1 MAKDLRFHSIRFC
14 QYRSVLF
21 TIAGLLLA
29 SCSGGGESPPPA
41 TSQNTVPP
49 SVGGGIGPAISVAR
63 VTPNVQQFRV
73 HGNDLIWSDAD
84 PFVGLKKASMSGGSE
99 IPLTIPMKEPLSLR
113 VQGQDVYWIED
124 RFVSNTVTKLIMKAS
139 PDGTVSYIGQGRG
152 CTSSENGAF
161 VLDNENAYWIVCE
174 ASSNNSFIQKVPLNG
189 DSPVT
194 LATFSERIANLA
206 DDSSSIYWQQE
217 GSFLTIPSIFK
228 VSKAGGVPLL
238 VFTAGNRDEFFGRGM
253 FVSGG
258 QVFFSDTG
266 LSFSYRI
273 RKVPST
279 GGTATVLLSVNNLPF
294 GDYVRSIATN
304 GATVY
309 WSDMTTINSI
319 PVGGGARTIL
329 ASSQNEANS
338 IVLQG
343 NSLFWVEGVCC
354 ATGQI
359 GRIKRVPLAGGQVSV
374 LIDDLLA
381 PNGRLTANSATLYW
395 IEGGALLASEGIG
408 RIRKAPILGGTHTTV
423 ASGILNT
430 SNPPSVISGQFIYVG
445 DKGAIKKLSLDG
457 GFPEILY
464 SIGINQNAAGFIND
478 IATDDAFL
486 YWTESNDSTV
496 RRMPI
501 AGGLATTLSKFTSAR
516 AKQIA
521 VVNGFVYWVDDMSSS
536 GDSIRKMP
544 VAGGPLNTIASNIQG
559 LTGLEVDSSS
569 AYFAEYET
577 GDIRKVSVN
586 GGTVTTLFD
595 GSAFD
600 SPSSITQDQ
609 THIYWSN
616 QAQVAR
622 VSKNGGGFT
631 FYELIVKNSG
641 GGIAVDDTSI
651 YFVRDEVILRASPK

>member
-29 SCSGGGESPPPA
+29 SCSGGGESPSPA

-113 VQGQDVYWIED
+113 VQGQDVYWIEN
-124 RFVSNTVTKLIMKAS
+124 RFVSSEATKLIVKAS
-139 PDGTVSYIGQGRG
+139 PDGTISYIGRGRG
-152 CTSSENGAF
+152 CGSSEDDSL

-174 ASSNNSFIQKVPLNG
+174 TNSNNSFIQKIPLNG

-217 GSFLTIPSIFK
+217 GSFLTIPSIFRVAK
-228 VSKAGGVPLL
+228 VGGAPLL
-238 VFTAGNRDEFFGRGM
+238 VLTGNRDEGFGRGM
-253 FVSGG
+253 IVSGG
-258 QVFFSDTG
+258 QVFFSDSG
-266 LSFSYRI
+266 QSFGYRI

-279 GGTATVLLSVNNLPF
+279 GGAASVLVVVN
-294 GDYVRSIATN
+294 GDHVGGIATN
-304 GATVY
+304 GTTVY
-309 WSDMTTINSI
+309 WSDRTTVNSI

-354 ATGQI
+354 ATGQV

-374 LIDDLLA
+374 VIGDILA
-381 PNGRLTANSATLYW
+381 PNGRLAASSATLYW

-408 RIRKAPILGGTHTTV
+408 RIRKAPIQGGSPTTM
-423 ASGILNT
+423 ASGILST
-430 SNPPSVISGQFIYVG
+430 SNLPSVISGQYIYFG
-445 DKGAIKKLSLDG
+445 DKAAIKKLSLDG

-464 SIGINQNAAGFIND
+464 SIAINQNDVGFISD

-486 YWTESNDSTV
+486 YWTESNYSAV

-501 AGGLATTLSKFTSAR
+501 SGGIVTTLSSSFTSR
-516 AKQIA
+516 VQQIA
-521 VVNGFVYWVDDMSSS
+521 LANGFVYWAEELPS
-536 GDSIRKMP
+536 GDSIIKMP
-544 VAGGPLNTIASNIQG
+544 VAGGPPNTIASNIQG
-559 LTGLEVDSSS
+559 LTGLEVDSNS

-595 GSAFD
+595 GSAFH

-609 THIYWSN
+609 THIYWSH
-616 QAQVAR
+616 QTQVAR
-622 VSKNGGGFT
+622 VSKNGGGIT
-631 FYELIVKNSG
+631 FYELIIKNSE
-641 GGIAVDDTSI
+641 GGIAVDDSSV
-651 YFVRDEVILRASPK
+651 YFVRDEVIWRASPK

>member
-1 MAKDLRFHSIRFC
+1 MVAKNLRFHLLRFF
-14 QYRSVLF
+14 QYRSALF
-21 TIAGLLLA
+21 TIGVLLLA
-29 SCSGGGESPPPA
+29 SCSGGGESPSPA

-49 SVGGGIGPAISVAR
+49 PVGGGIGPAISVAR
-63 VTPNVQQFRV
+63 VTPNVQKFRV
-73 HGNDLIWSDAD
+73 HENDLIWFDKD
-84 PFVGLKKASMSGGSE
+84 PFVGLKKASISGGSE
-99 IPLTIPMKEPLSLR
+99 IPLTIPMNEPLSLR
-113 VQGQDVYWIED
+113 VQGQDVYWIEN
-124 RFVSNTVTKLIMKAS
+124 RFVSNNATKLIVKAS
-139 PDGTVSYIGQGRG
+139 PDGTVSYIAQGRG

-189 DSPVT
+189 DSPII
-194 LATFSERIANLA
+194 LATISERVADLA
-206 DDSSSIYWQQE
+206 DDSSSIYWEQE
-217 GSFLTIPSIFK
+217 GSFLSIPSIFK
-228 VSKAGGVPLL
+228 VSKTGGAPLL
-238 VFTAGNRDEFFGRGM
+238 VFTGNLDEGFGRGM
-253 FVSGG
+253 IVSGG

-266 LSFSYRI
+266 QSFSYRI

-279 GGTATVLLSVNNLPF
+279 GGTATVLLGVNNLPF
-294 GDYVRSIATN
+294 GDYVRGIATN

-319 PVGGGARTIL
+319 PVGGGALTIL

-354 ATGQI
+354 ATGQV

-374 LIDDLLA
+374 VIDDLLA

-423 ASGILNT
+423 ASGIL
-430 SNPPSVISGQFIYVG
+430 SSQAPSVISGPFIYLG
-445 DKGAIKKLSLDG
+445 DHGAIKKLSLDG
-457 GFPEILY
+457 GLPEILY
-464 SIGINQNAAGFIND
+464 SIAIDQSDVGYIND

-486 YWTESNDSTV
+486 YWTESNYSTV
-496 RRMPI
+496 RRMPLS
-501 AGGLATTLSKFTSAR
+501 GGVATTLSTLTSAR
-516 AKQIA
+516 AKRIA
-521 VVNGFVYWVDDMSSS
+521 VANGFVYWVDDMSLA

-641 GGIAVDDTSI
+641 GGIAVDDTSV